1 MAGSS
6 QEALNTLLL
15 TAGRSRWLEVLNN
28 AIWRKSLEFLQKQ
41 GDGTSLI
48 LQKIKLDHEGTQ
60 VTHAA
65 FIKT

>member
-28 AIWRKSLEFLQKQ
+28 AIWRKSLEFLQNK
-41 GDGTSLI
+41 GMGLPYT
-48 LQKIKLDHEGTQ
+48 TQ
-60 VTHAA
+60 NKVRP
-65 FIKT
+65 